1 MNREEFQKKLNRLGG
16 LAGRKQ
22 NRLTVEE
29 VKDFFDGMELA
40 QEQFELIYAY
50 LASRQVTVEGYVPA
64 KKPEERG
71 PDPLPL
77 TAEEENFLRS
87 YQGDLDRLELLE
99 EAELLA
105 LCRQVEETGD
115 GFAKARLTE
124 QLLPEV
130 LKLAEG
136 FRGREVLLG
145 DLVQEGNIGLML
157 AMETLGM
164 REPECSA
171 LEYLRRQICRAM
183 AQAVEDNRSEKEA
196 GNLLAGRLN
205 HLRDEIKKLTDEL
218 EREISVEELAVY
230 LDMPAEEI
238 LDLLKLA
245 GEGTG
250 GEAGEPS
257 KGEE

>member
-1 MNREEFQKKLNRLGG
+1 MNREDFQEKLSKLGG
-16 LAGRKQ
+16 VAGKKQ

-29 VKDFFDGMELA
+29 VKDFFAGMELTE
-40 QEQFELIYAY
+40 EQYELIFAY
-50 LASRQVTVEGYVPA
+50 LASSQVTVEGYVPA
-64 KKPEERG
+64 ENSEEEGPKPV
-71 PDPLPL
+71 PL

-87 YQGDLDRLELLE
+87 YRRDLEQLEPLE
-99 EAELLA
+99 EAEILE

-115 GFAKARLTE
+115 EFAKARLTE

-130 LKLAEG
+130 LKLADG
-136 FRGREVLLG
+136 FRGREIQLG

-157 AMETLGM
+157 GMETLGM
-164 REPECSA
+164 RGPECSP
-171 LEYLRRQICRAM
+171 LEYLQKEICHAM
-183 AQAVEDNRSEKEA
+183 AQALEDNRSEKEA
-196 GNLLAGRLN
+196 GKLLAGRLN
-205 HLRDEIKKLTDEL
+205 NLRDEIKKLTDEL

-238 LDLLKLA
+238 VDLLKLA

-250 GEAGEPS
+250 DRAEAPS